1 MKSVNKAVRKKDA
14 MELLLGK
21 PVYTDDI
28 APKDCLVVK
37 LLRSPYANAYVKSIN
52 TDIAMKVPGIEA
64 IYTYKD
70 VDQNMKRFTCAGQ
83 TYPEP
88 SPYDRLILDKHV
100 RFIGDPV
107 AIVAGVD
114 ERCVDKAMKLIK
126 AEYEV
131 LEPVLDFTSCSFNTT
146 SLKLALS
153 ISMSVTKII
162 LGSLYFSH
170 ISHALFVPVCM
181 PALPETTMI
190 AASAADTA
198 SSTSPTK
205 SKKPGV
211 SRIFILTLSHSIG
224 TTDVC
229 IEN

>member
-107 AIVAGVD
+107 AIVASQ
-114 ERCVDKAMKLIK
+114 C
-126 AEYEV
+126 
-131 LEPVLDFTSCSFNTT
+131 
-146 SLKLALS
+146 
-153 ISMSVTKII
+153 
-162 LGSLYFSH
+162 
-170 ISHALFVPVCM
+170 
-181 PALPETTMI
+181 
-190 AASAADTA
+190 
-198 SSTSPTK
+198 
-205 SKKPGV
+205 
-211 SRIFILTLSHSIG
+211 LTLQRQRIMRYLFIRRITGKQCVLSELIIKEIYVHMMSAVMVI
-224 TTDVC
+224 
-229 IEN
+229 

>member
-1 MKSVNKAVRKKDA
+1 MKSVNKAIRKKDA

-37 LLRSPYANAYVKSIN
+37 LLRSPYANAFVKNIN

-64 IYTYKD
+64 IFTYKD

-107 AIVAGVD
+107 AIVAGAD

-126 AEYEV
+126 TEYEV
-131 LEPVLDFTSCSFNTT
+131 LEPLLDFTKARIMRFLYIQRITGRHYVRLELIIKEICARMMRAATEI
-146 SLKLALS
+146 S
-153 ISMSVTKII
+153 IK
-162 LGSLYFSH
+162 
-170 ISHALFVPVCM
+170 C
-181 PALPETTMI
+181 
-190 AASAADTA
+190 
-198 SSTSPTK
+198 
-205 SKKPGV
+205 
-211 SRIFILTLSHSIG
+211 
-224 TTDVC
+224 
-229 IEN
+229 

>member
-126 AEYEV
+126 AEYGY
-131 LEPVLDFTSCSFNTT
+131 
-146 SLKLALS
+146 LS
-153 ISMSVTKII
+153 Q
-162 LGSLYFSH
+162 
-170 ISHALFVPVCM
+170 C
-181 PALPETTMI
+181 
-190 AASAADTA
+190 
-198 SSTSPTK
+198 
-205 SKKPGV
+205 
-211 SRIFILTLSHSIG
+211 LTLLRQRIMRYLFIQRITGKQCACRS
-224 TTDVC
+224 
-229 IEN
+229 

>member
-21 PVYTDDI
+21 PVYTEDI

-37 LLRSPYANAYVKSIN
+37 LLRSPYANAFVKNIN

-64 IYTYKD
+64 IFTYKD

-107 AIVAGVD
+107 AIVAGAD

-126 AEYEV
+126 TEYEV
-131 LEPVLDFTSCSFNTT
+131 LEPLLDFTKAKDNEILVHPEHDGDFQNFLYNRYLWKTSCRKFYTD
-146 SLKLALS
+146 S
-153 ISMSVTKII
+153 IPLQENYLTCTWNIAIQDKSYQAKNRRWIWSKADICVRD
-162 LGSLYFSH
+162 
-170 ISHALFVPVCM
+170 ISGICYM
-181 PALPETTMI
+181 EDQET
-190 AASAADTA
+190 
-198 SSTSPTK
+198 
-205 SKKPGV
+205 V
-211 SRIFILTLSHSIG
+211 
-224 TTDVC
+224 
-229 IEN
+229 

>member
-1 MKSVNKAVRKKDA
+1 MKSVNKAIRKKDA

-37 LLRSPYANAYVKSIN
+37 LLRSPYANAFVKNIN

-64 IYTYKD
+64 IFTYKD

-107 AIVAGVD
+107 AIVAGAD

-126 AEYEV
+126 TEYEGMPA
-131 LEPVLDFTSCSFNTT
+131 EHDGDFQNFLYNRYLWKTSCRKFYTD
-146 SLKLALS
+146 S
-153 ISMSVTKII
+153 IPLQENYLT
-162 LGSLYFSH
+162 
-170 ISHALFVPVCM
+170 C
-181 PALPETTMI
+181 TWNI
-190 AASAADTA
+190 A
-198 SSTSPTK
+198 
-205 SKKPGV
+205 
-211 SRIFILTLSHSIG
+211 I
-224 TTDVC
+224 
-229 IEN
+229 

>member
-21 PVYTDDI
+21 PVYTEDI

-37 LLRSPYANAYVKSIN
+37 LLRSPYANAFVKNIN

-64 IYTYKD
+64 IFTYKD

-107 AIVAGVD
+107 AIVAGAD

-126 AEYEV
+126 TEYEV
-131 LEPVLDFTSCSFNTT
+131 LEPLLDFTKARIMRFLYTLRITGRHYVRLELIIKGIFVHMMRAATEISIRCWT
-146 SLKLALS
+146 S
-153 ISMSVTKII
+153 VI
-162 LGSLYFSH
+162 L
-170 ISHALFVPVCM
+170 
-181 PALPETTMI
+181 
-190 AASAADTA
+190 
-198 SSTSPTK
+198 
-205 SKKPGV
+205 
-211 SRIFILTLSHSIG
+211 
-224 TTDVC
+224 
-229 IEN
+229 

>member
-131 LEPVLDFTSCSFNTT
+131 LEPVLDFTKARIMRYLFIRRITGKQCV
-146 SLKLALS
+146 LS
-153 ISMSVTKII
+153 ELIIKEIYVHMMSAVMVI
-162 LGSLYFSH
+162 
-170 ISHALFVPVCM
+170 
-181 PALPETTMI
+181 
-190 AASAADTA
+190 
-198 SSTSPTK
+198 
-205 SKKPGV
+205 
-211 SRIFILTLSHSIG
+211 
-224 TTDVC
+224 
-229 IEN
+229 